1 MLERRDDSCIARE
14 MRGDAYSQCVG
25 LLPHH
30 PGRIGIVHS
39 SSLDYL
45 FIPIL
50 VGEEVSI
57 IP

>member
-1 MLERRDDSCIARE
+1 MLERRDESCIARE
-14 MRGDAYSQCVG
+14 MRGDAYSQCG
-25 LLPHH
+25 DLLLHR

-39 SSLDYL
+39 SSLDYP